1 MGWLSGEQALRVLFA
16 LPVGVLLARYLGA
29 ERFGLLC
36 YAQALVTMFIP
47 LAASGMSGIV
57 VRDLVREG
65 CSKEETLGSAFMI
78 QFVGATLAALLS
90 IIAVLILRPGE
101 TLVQL
106 IVVIVSARNL
116 FAAFNVIDYW
126 YQHKVDP
133 GQVATGRLLAAFLIA
148 GVKLLL
154 IWLKA
159 SLLYFAAVLVAEV
172 ALIAGFFYYIYV
184 NDADRLDP
192 WRVSID
198 RVKSLLYESWPLTLT
213 GFAILVQAYIDQ
225 VMLGNMLGDEVVGQY
240 SVAIRLIG
248 YLAFLPVAL
257 HKSWAPS
264 VTAAKEKGQE
274 AYDRRMSQLYQLM
287 FGIFLLQGIPI
298 FLLASPLILLV
309 YGEEFSEAGTLLSLL
324 AIRLLFTNYGLAR
337 GVFIANESL
346 FRHSMI
352 TAIAGS
358 VFNVAA
364 NYLLIPH
371 FGAIGAI
378 IATIGSFAV
387 TVFILDAMYDGTKNN
402 FKLMMQSPW
411 RASSNAM
418 RFVVARVNV

>member
-287 FGIFLLQGIPI
+287 FACVWGRICGSWDTTFAAGDSFTVYKLWSRERRLYRQRITVSPFHDHCNCRFGLQCCGQ
-298 FLLASPLILLV
+298 LSADS
-309 YGEEFSEAGTLLSLL
+309 TLRCYWGNHCDDWF
-324 AIRLLFTNYGLAR
+324 IRG
-337 GVFIANESL
+337 
-346 FRHSMI
+346 HSFY
-352 TAIAGS
+352 T
-358 VFNVAA
+358 
-364 NYLLIPH
+364 
-371 FGAIGAI
+371 
-378 IATIGSFAV
+378 
-387 TVFILDAMYDGTKNN
+387 
-402 FKLMMQSPW
+402 
-411 RASSNAM
+411 
-418 RFVVARVNV
+418 